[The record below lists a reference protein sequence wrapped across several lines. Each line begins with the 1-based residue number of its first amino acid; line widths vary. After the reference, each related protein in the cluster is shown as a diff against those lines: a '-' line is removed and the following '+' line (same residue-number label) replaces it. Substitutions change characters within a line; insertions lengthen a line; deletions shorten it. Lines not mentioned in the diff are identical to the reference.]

1 MPSLGEKRMDH
12 IETASELLGMTNS
25 DFIDW
30 ISSFQP
36 DYKTYISDS
45 GVGCFYTDGDD
56 GLIWFDPDCE
66 SFDDEGLRVEVM
78 GKYCDID
85 FQSMLEIHQKLSGW
99 NYD

>member
-1 MPSLGEKRMDH
+1 MSH
-12 IETASELLGMTNS
+12 IQTASELLGMTNS

-78 GKYCDID
+78 FVLLTKRNKHNKNLFNQTLGEACRA
-85 FQSMLEIHQKLSGW
+85 
-99 NYD
+99 

>member
-1 MPSLGEKRMDH
+1 MRNNEKV
-12 IETASELLGMTNS
+12 SKLLGMTNS

-66 SFDDEGLRVEVM
+66 SFDDEGVRVEVM

-85 FQSMLEIHQKLSGW
+85 FHSMLEIHQKLSGW